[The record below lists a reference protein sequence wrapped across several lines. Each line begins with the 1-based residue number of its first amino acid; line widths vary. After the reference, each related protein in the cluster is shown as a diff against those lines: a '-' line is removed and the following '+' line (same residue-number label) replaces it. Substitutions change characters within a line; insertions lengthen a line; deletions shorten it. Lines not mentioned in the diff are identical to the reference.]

1 MLLAVS
7 DRRVS
12 KKKKKVRVALRK
24 NWQTRSRQRDWTR
37 EFDEHGFEEDETVRA
52 ERVRTKGELS
62 RHRTVIQEESAEGES
77 PRLAVDELACLA
89 GRVLQV
95 HGAGCAVEAEDGRVF
110 RCAVRRL
117 LKTLAIDERNAVAV
131 GDRVL
136 FRPAGEDEGM
146 IERVD
151 PRRGVLVRASRGRE
165 HVMVANVDQLLI
177 IASAAEPPL
186 KPNLVDR
193 YLISAEQGGVVP
205 LIVINKVDL
214 LPSPRAGEGWG
225 GGGGLADLQPVVGLY
240 SQLGYQVLATSATTG
255 RGIAELRDVLRNR
268 ETALCGQSGVGKSSL
283 LNAVQPGLALKVRSV
298 SEEGLKGRHTTSTAE
313 LIRLE
318 MGGWV
323 VDTPGIRQFELWDV
337 IPEEVEGFFIEF
349 RPFVPDCR
357 YPGCTHTH
365 EDDCGI
371 KFAVE
376 EGLITRRRYESYL
389 RVFEGMPLE

>member
-1 MLLAVS
+1 MS
-7 DRRVS
+7 K

-37 EFDEHGFEEDETVRA
+37 EFEEHGFEEDETVRA
-52 ERVRTKGELS
+52 ERVRAKGELS
-62 RHRTVIQEESAEGES
+62 RQRTIIQEEAAEDEEPVRAANAS
-77 PRLAVDELACLA
+77 ERLLAVDESACLA
-89 GRVLQV
+89 GRVLRV
-95 HGAGCAVEAEDGRVF
+95 HGAGCAVEAEDGRVY

-117 LKTLAIDERNAVAV
+117 LKTLAIDERNVVTV

-136 FRPAGEDEGM
+136 FRSAAEDEGM
-146 IERVD
+146 IERVE
-151 PRRGVLVRASRGRE
+151 PRSRVIVRASRGRE

-177 IASAAEPPL
+177 IASADKPPL
-186 KPNLVDR
+186 KPNLIDR

-205 LIVINKVDL
+205 VIVINKVDL
-214 LPSPRAGEGWG
+214 ID
-225 GGGGLADLQPVVGLY
+225 LADIQPIVGLY
-240 SQLGYQVLATSATTG
+240 SQLGYQVLVTSATEG
-255 RGIAELRDVLRNR
+255 RGIDDLCSILRGR

-298 SEEGLKGRHTTSTAE
+298 SQESLKGRHTTTTAE

-337 IPEEVEGFFIEF
+337 IPEEVEGFFVEF
-349 RPFVPDCR
+349 RPYVPDCR

-365 EDDCGI
+365 EEECGV

-376 EGLITRRRYESYL
+376 EGLISRRRYESYL
-389 RVFEGMPLE
+389 RIFEGMPVE

>member
-1 MLLAVS
+1 MQGGILRYSVGFFVS
-7 DRRVS
+7 N

-37 EFDEHGFEEDETVRA
+37 EFDEHGFEEDETVRE
-52 ERVRTKGELS
+52 ERVRSKGELS
-62 RHRTVIQEESAEGES
+62 RHRTIIQEESTEGKAAEGEA
-77 PRLAVDELACLA
+77 PVLAVDESVCLA
-89 GRVLQV
+89 GRVLRV
-95 HGAGCAVEAEDGRVF
+95 HGAGCVVEAEDGTNY

-117 LKTLAIDERNAVAV
+117 LKTLAIDARNAVTV

-136 FRPAGEDEGM
+136 FRPSGEDEGM
-146 IERVD
+146 IERVE

-177 IASAAEPPL
+177 IASVVEPPL
-186 KPNLVDR
+186 KPNLIDR
-193 YLISAEQGGVVP
+193 YLISAEQGGVRP
-205 LIVINKVDL
+205 LIVVNKIDL
-214 LPSPRAGEGWG
+214 IDPAEI
-225 GGGGLADLQPVVGLY
+225 QPIVGLY
-240 SQLGYQVLATSATTG
+240 SQLGYQVLVTSAAAHC
-255 RGIAELRDVLRNR
+255 GIAELRDVLRGR

-283 LNAVQPGLALKVRSV
+283 LNVIQPGLALRVRSV
-298 SEEGLKGRHTTSTAE
+298 SEESHKGRHTTSTAE

-318 MGGWV
+318 LGGWV

-337 IPEEVEGFFIEF
+337 IPEEVEGFFLEF

-365 EDDCGI
+365 EASCAV

-376 EGLITRRRYESYL
+376 ERLITQQRYASYL
-389 RVFEGMPLE
+389 RIFEGGAVE